1 VLFGG
6 GVVWTDED
14 LKYSL
19 GLAAGALN

>member
-6 GVVWTDED
+6 GVIWTDED
-14 LKYSL
+14 IKYSL